1 MSEYLLIGP
10 VLLEAFEL
18 PSRVG
23 WGGRQ
28 RLAVHRLPGGRRV
41 IDAMGRDDADIGWT
55 GVFTGGDAVARARAV
70 DLMRAGGLV
79 WPLSWG
85 SFFYSVAVARFEAV
99 YERDNWVPYRIACTV
114 LRDEAEGLLE
124 DGLSLDE
131 GVLADLGA
139 VAALPGIGAIAA
151 LAAAPGGLRA
161 GGRWRRWMAGGLRS
175 IARLPPA
182 GRRCARP
189 IPQARPGCG
198 RPATRPARWPNSPP
212 RGGRWR
218 APMPAPRRW
227 PAEPWGKKMRT
238 ILQAGGT
245 LFHVAAAE
253 LGDATQ
259 WLRIARLNNL
269 SDPMLSGVVELRLPA
284 RDASAGGGIAEQ

>member
-18 PSRVG
+18 PSRVL

-28 RLAVHRLPGGRRV
+28 RLAVHRMPGGRRV

-55 GVFTGGDAVARARAV
+55 GVFSGGDAIARARAV
-70 DLMRAGGLV
+70 DLMRAGGGV

-124 DGLSLDE
+124 DGLSLAE

-139 VAALPGIGAIAA
+139 VAGLPGIGAIAA

-161 GGRWRRWMAGGLRS
+161 GTVARQRTLSAMGDGRAALDRDIAVRGAGLRAADPATPAGLLAARDEAGALAELAAARGPLARAHAGAEAMAG
-175 IARLPPA
+175 
-182 GRRCARP
+182 
-189 IPQARPGCG
+189 
-198 RPATRPARWPNSPP
+198 
-212 RGGRWR
+212 
-218 APMPAPRRW
+218 
-227 PAEPWGKKMRT
+227 
-238 ILQAGGT
+238 
-245 LFHVAAAE
+245 
-253 LGDATQ
+253 
-259 WLRIARLNNL
+259 
-269 SDPMLSGVVELRLPA
+269 
-284 RDASAGGGIAEQ
+284 